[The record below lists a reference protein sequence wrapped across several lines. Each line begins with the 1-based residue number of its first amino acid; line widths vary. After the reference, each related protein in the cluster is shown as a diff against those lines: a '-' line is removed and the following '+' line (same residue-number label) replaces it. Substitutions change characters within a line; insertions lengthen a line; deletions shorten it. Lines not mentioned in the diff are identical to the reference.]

1 MDTVVYLVFDPNDTL
16 AAVPKDRPPGKF
28 GGHPCAVSKSVAWRV
43 ISLQS
48 CCTQILVGA
57 TAVSAMKITTPE
69 PSQYL
74 VRIRFATQ
82 RAAFVLA
89 LSAFSSFGAHADE
102 KTGTTT
108 QTTQF
113 DGLWQT
119 TLSCTNASGALG
131 YSFRFPSTV
140 KNGVLHGEKGTAH
153 EAGWLQ
159 IDGSVHPDGV
169 ADLYVEGL
177 VGAAPFAVGQRP
189 AGTPYGYHVEGRFSL
204 EHAEGH
210 RVEGRPCTVV
220 WIREK

>member
-1 MDTVVYLVFDPNDTL
+1 MS
-16 AAVPKDRPPGKF
+16 PPESRE
-28 GGHPCAVSKSVAWRV
+28 H
-43 ISLQS
+43 
-48 CCTQILVGA
+48 
-57 TAVSAMKITTPE
+57 
-69 PSQYL
+69 L
-74 VRIRFATQ
+74 VRIACGTR
-82 RAAFVLA
+82 RAAFVLVV
-89 LSAFSSFGAHADE
+89 SAFSGFSAHADE

-108 QTTQF
+108 PTTRF

-119 TLSCTNASGALG
+119 TLSCTNANGALG

-159 IDGSVHPDGV
+159 IDGSLRPDGA

-189 AGTPYGYHVEGRFSL
+189 AGTPYGYHVEARFSL
-204 EHAEGH
+204 DHAEGH

-220 WIREK
+220 WAREK